1 MTHSDPAIAPERRL
15 LLIRHAAPLVL
26 QDAPAR
32 EWPLSDE
39 GRLACEEFAERLVK
53 YRMTAVLSSA
63 EMKARE
69 TAAILAARLGLAPGV
84 DAGLNEHRR
93 ENVPYLGRSV
103 FEAAIRQLFV
113 EPDTL
118 VFGQETATQAYT
130 RFAAA
135 VERAL
140 VAHPDGDVALVTHG
154 TVMTLYAERH
164 AGVEPF
170 AFWLALT
177 MPDLV
182 ALAV

>member
-1 MTHSDPAIAPERRL
+1 MTPSDSALPSERRL
-15 LLIRHAAPLVL
+15 LLIRHGAPLIL

-32 EWPLSDE
+32 EWPISEE
-39 GRLACEEFAERLVK
+39 GRQACEEFAGRLAAYQV
-53 YRMTAVLSSA
+53 TAILSSA
-63 EMKARE
+63 EAKARE
-69 TAAILAARLGLAPGV
+69 TAAILAAKLGLTPGE
-84 DAGLNEHRR
+84 DADLNEHRR
-93 ENVPYLGRSV
+93 ENVPYLGRPV
-103 FEAAIRQLFV
+103 FEAAIRRLFA

-130 RFAAA
+130 RFAGA

-170 AFWLALT
+170 AFWQALT
-177 MPDLV
+177 MPDLI
-182 ALAV
+182 ALAG